1 MKEKRIRGIAA
12 SPGIAIGPVYR
23 YEPTLVR
30 VEAETCQDVSAE
42 LARLETALAEAR
54 QELRLLAEQASKS
67 VGPNEAAIFSAH
79 EVFLQDPE
87 LLQQVQQRIRQRQSA
102 AFAWQEGFRYYIHQL
117 GAIQDEYL
125 QARVLDLEDVAQRVL
140 RHLTGQSEQ
149 SLQLS
154 TPAVIVAR
162 ELTPS
167 ALVRCP
173 RELVLALCTAQG
185 GPTSH
190 VAILARALG
199 VPAVVGLGESATALR
214 SGQVVIVD
222 GEQGL
227 IVAEP
232 GEGELTLYRQRRL
245 RLQEQAKRAEQ
256 SRLQPACTRDGHSYP
271 VRANIQAP
279 EEVAEARACGAEG
292 IGLLRTEFLF
302 LERSQAPTEDEQLE
316 IYRAIIEAMR
326 PAPVVIRTFDIG
338 GDKPAPYL
346 SLPSESNPFL
356 GVRGVRLGL
365 KYPALLRTQLRA
377 LLRAGA
383 GHELRILFPMV
394 SSYEEAEALR
404 QLTRAVQE
412 ELRQQGQP
420 LAERIELGIMIE
432 VPAAALLTEAFAE
445 VVDFFSLGTNDLTQY
460 TLAADRTNESTA
472 PLADPFHPAVLRL
485 LQLTIEAAHRR
496 QRRVEICGELAAEP
510 LAIPLLLGLGIDE
523 LSMVPR
529 AIPGCKQVI
538 RRWAESEARQI
549 ALHALQMRTA
559 AEVRSYLRACSPDEL
574 TAKEDGGSEAER
586 A

>member
-1 MKEKRIRGIAA
+1 MKEKRIRGVAA

-23 YEPTLVR
+23 YEPVPIH

-42 LARLETALAEAR
+42 LARLEAALVEAR

-67 VGPNEAAIFSAH
+67 VGSKEAAIFSAH
-79 EVFLQDPE
+79 ELFLQDPE

-102 AFAWQEGFRYYIHQL
+102 AFAWQEGFQYYIQQL

-149 SLQLS
+149 SLQPS
-154 TPAVIVAR
+154 APAIIVAR

-167 ALVRCP
+167 ALMRCP
-173 RELVLALCTAQG
+173 REAILALCTAQG

-199 VPAVVGLGESATALR
+199 VPAVVGLGEEDLAALR

-227 IVAEP
+227 IVVEP
-232 GEGELTLYRQRRL
+232 KEHELLIYQQRRRL
-245 RLQEQAKRAEQ
+245 LQEQALQAEQ
-256 SRLQPACTRDGHSYP
+256 SRLLPACTSDGRCYP

-279 EEVAEARACGAEG
+279 EEVTEARACGAEG

-302 LERSQAPTEDEQLE
+302 LDRSQAPSEEEQLAV
-316 IYRAIIEAMR
+316 YRAIIEATQ
-326 PAPVVIRTFDIG
+326 PAPVVFRTFDIG

-346 SLPSESNPFL
+346 SLPREPNPFL

-365 KYPALLRTQLRA
+365 KQPELLRTQLRA

-383 GHELRILFPMV
+383 GRELRILFPMV
-394 SSYEEAEALR
+394 SSFEEIEALH
-404 QLTRAVQE
+404 QLTQAVRE

-420 LAERIELGIMIE
+420 LAERLELGVMIE

-445 VVDFFSLGTNDLTQY
+445 IVDFFSLGTNDLTQY
-460 TLAADRTNESTA
+460 TLAADRTNEGTA
-472 PLADPFHPAVLRL
+472 SLADPFHPAVLRL

-529 AIPGCKQVI
+529 AIPRCKQVI
-538 RRWAESEARQI
+538 RRWTQSEARQV
-549 ALHALQMRTA
+549 ALQALQMRTA
-559 AEVRSYLRACSPDEL
+559 AEVRSYVRACSTDEL
-574 TAKEDGGSEAER
+574 AARADDGREA
-586 A
+586 